1 MNMSLLGPSFL
12 RSVAVGALAASLTF
26 GLTWRQAEAAGAM
39 AQPREEAPARVEAVA
54 LKRLPAGPGEL
65 VFRGENASGRWS
77 VYLSPAEAARTQSF
91 QLAMLNAVVVLPER
105 SSLKL
110 IVNGRVLSTAPVRS
124 SDKLNIAMVKIPPG
138 VLTPGANDVQVRVAL
153 AHRVDCSVK
162 ATYELWALLDPTK
175 TGFVLDGASASYPI
189 HSLDDLAAEPAGED
203 GAMHIHVRLPVDAD
217 PVAIGRAGRFVN
229 AVVRRAG
236 LLRPVV
242 DVGPEVGQGAG
253 LDLVLVE
260 AGAAETLV
268 RDLRVLDRENGVTI
282 ARDPTTNRLVVV
294 LSGADD
300 AEIDEQIANL
310 EAATPKTRPSPG
322 GADGVAIP
330 SGGRMT
336 FAELGLATDNFEGRR
351 FLSSANVTLPS
362 DFFSADNDRA
372 RLLLDGVR
380 SGGLDPDSQL
390 VFRVNGTIASSLRLA
405 SGAVQEFNHKIVE
418 LPLRFFHPGH
428 NEIAIEGVLPSPADR
443 QCDVASS
450 ARESRLSIAGTS
462 ELQFPQ
468 FAHLRTLPQLASTLT
483 DGVRD
488 RDGQVNLY
496 LPDADPAAVGAALSV
511 LANMAPQLGSVKTLI
526 VHLEPP
532 ERDDVPG
539 VVIAP
544 LDQLPEFLA
553 ASLRGT
559 MSPSSAAGNEAV
571 KVADATQPS
580 PASEAFKVNFDWNSA
595 LETVRAQL
603 RIHGFF
609 FGGERG
615 ADALSLAQNGL
626 LVGAVDPTT
635 ATPILGDVEIP
646 QIVVSPRQWL
656 VVTARS
662 VEASQ
667 AAVDRMIANGKWS
680 ALAGEAV
687 SFDPDTDL
695 LRSVQPLQVS
705 YVLPDHLVI
714 ADVRPILGGLFSDN
728 IALSLIVL
736 MLLMSLLGLSTHA
749 LIRRM
754 GAR

>member
-1 MNMSLLGPSFL
+1 MSLLGPSFL
-12 RSVAVGALAASLTF
+12 RSVAVGALVGSVTF
-26 GLTWRQAEAAGAM
+26 GVLSRQADAAAAM
-39 AQPREEAPARVEAVA
+39 AQPQEEASARAAAA

-65 VFRGENASGRWS
+65 VFRGENASRRWS
-77 VYLSPAEAARTQSF
+77 VFLSPAEAARTQSF

-110 IVNGRVLSTAPVRS
+110 IVNGRVLSTQPVRS
-124 SDKLNIAMVKIPPG
+124 AGTLNTVLVRIPPG
-138 VLTPGANDVQVRVAL
+138 VLTPGANDVQMRVAL

-162 ATYELWALLDPTK
+162 ATYELWALLDPAK
-175 TGFVLDGASASYPI
+175 TGFVLDGPSAAYAI

-203 GAMHIHVRLPVDAD
+203 GATHIHVRLPVDAD
-217 PVAIGRAGRFVN
+217 PVAIGRAGRLVN

-242 DVGPEVGQGAG
+242 DVGPEEGQGAG
-253 LDLVLVE
+253 LDLVPAAAAAGDILVK
-260 AGAAETLV
+260 
-268 RDLRVLDRENGVTI
+268 DLRVLDRENGVTV
-282 ARDPTTNRLVVV
+282 ARDPATNRLVVV

-300 AEIDEQIANL
+300 AETDEQIANL
-310 EAATPKTRPSPG
+310 EAAVPKARP
-322 GADGVAIP
+322 P
-330 SGGRMT
+330 SGGVDDFAIKSGGRVT

-351 FLSSANVTLPS
+351 YLSSASVTLPT
-362 DFFSADNDRA
+362 DFFSAGNDRA

-390 VFRVNGTIASSLRLA
+390 VFRVNGAIASSMRLA
-405 SGAVQEFNHKIVE
+405 SGVVQEFNHKIVE
-418 LPLRFFHPGH
+418 LPLRFFHPGP

-450 ARESRLSIAGTS
+450 SRESRLSIAGTS

-483 DGVRD
+483 DDVRD

-496 LPDADPAAVGAALSV
+496 LPDASPGAIGAALSV
-511 LANMAPQLGSVKTLI
+511 LANMAPQIGSIKALV

-544 LDQLPEFLA
+544 FDQLPEFLA

-559 MSPSSAAGNEAV
+559 MSPSDASRNDAVNVAGAA
-571 KVADATQPS
+571 PP
-580 PASEAFKVNFDWNSA
+580 PASPDAFKRNLDWNSA

-603 RIHGFF
+603 GIHGFF
-609 FGGERG
+609 YGGDRG
-615 ADALSLAQNGL
+615 ADALSLSPNGL
-626 LVGAVDPTT
+626 LVGAVDPTI
-635 ATPILGDVEIP
+635 ATPILGGLAIP
-646 QIVVSPRQWL
+646 QIVVNPRQWL

-662 VEASQ
+662 AESYPS
-667 AAVDRMIANGKWS
+667 AVDRMIANGKWG

-687 SFDPDTDL
+687 SFDPDTDQ
-695 LRSVQPLQVS
+695 LRSVQPMQVS
-705 YVLPDHLVI
+705 YVLPDRFVV

-728 IALSLIVL
+728 ILLSLGVL

>member
-1 MNMSLLGPSFL
+1 MSLLGPTFL
-12 RSVAVGALAASLTF
+12 RTAAVGALAASLAF
-26 GLTWRQAEAAGAM
+26 GLSGRQPAAAAPM
-39 AQPREEAPARVEAVA
+39 AQPREEAPARAEAVA

-77 VYLSPAEAARTQSF
+77 VFLSAAEAARTQSF
-91 QLAMLNAVVVLPER
+91 QLAMLNAVVVLPDR

-110 IVNGRVLSTAPVRS
+110 IVNGRVLSTVPVRS
-124 SDKLNIAMVKIPPG
+124 ADRLNTVMVKIPAG
-138 VLTPGANDVQVRVAL
+138 VLTPGANDVQMRVAL
-153 AHRVDCSVK
+153 AHRVDCSVR
-162 ATYELWALLDPTK
+162 ATYELWALLDPSK
-175 TGFVLDGASASYPI
+175 TGFVLDGASASYAI
-189 HSLDDLAAEPAGED
+189 HSLDDLAAMPAGDD
-203 GAMHIHVRLPVDAD
+203 GATHIHLRLPVDAD
-217 PVAIGRAGRFVN
+217 PLAIGRAGRFVD

-242 DVGPEVGQGAG
+242 DVGPGEGQGAG
-253 LDLVLVE
+253 LDLALADAGEGDALVK
-260 AGAAETLV
+260 
-268 RDLRVLDRENGVTI
+268 DLRVLDRDNGVTI
-282 ARDPTTNRLVVV
+282 ARDPATDRVVVV

-300 AEIDEQIANL
+300 ADLDQQIANL
-310 EAATPKTRPSPG
+310 EPASPATRAQPASV
-322 GADGVAIP
+322 DGVAIP
-330 SGGRMT
+330 SGGRMS

-351 FLSSANVTLPS
+351 YLSSASVTLPP

-372 RLLLDGVR
+372 RLLLDGVH

-390 VFRVNGTIASSLRLA
+390 VFRVNGAIASSMRLA
-405 SGAVQEFNHKIVE
+405 SGSVQEFNHKIVE
-418 LPLRFFHPGH
+418 LPLRFFRPGH
-428 NEIAIEGVLPSPADR
+428 NEIAIEGLLPSPADR

-450 ARESRLSIAGTS
+450 SRESRLSIAGTS

-488 RDGQVNLY
+488 RAGQVNLY
-496 LPDADPAAVGAALSV
+496 LSDAEPAALGAALSV
-511 LANMAPQLGSVKTLI
+511 MANMAPQLGSIRSLV

-539 VVIAP
+539 VVVAP

-559 MSPSSAAGNEAV
+559 MSPSDASGSDAIA
-571 KVADATQPS
+571 VADAKRP
-580 PASEAFKVNFDWNSA
+580 PASSGASGFNLDWNSA
-595 LETVRAQL
+595 LEAVRAQL

-609 FGGERG
+609 YGGDRE
-615 ADALSLAQNGL
+615 ADALSLSQKGL
-626 LVGAVDPTT
+626 LVGAVDPKT
-635 ATPILGDVEIP
+635 ATPVLGGVGLP

-662 VEASQ
+662 AEAYPS
-667 AAVDRMIANGKWS
+667 AVDRMIANGKWS
-680 ALAGEAV
+680 ALAGQAV
-687 SFDPDTDL
+687 SYDPDTDQ
-695 LRSVQPLQVS
+695 LRSAQPEQVS
-705 YVLPDHLVI
+705 YVLPDRLVV

-728 IALSLIVL
+728 IVL
-736 MLLMSLLGLSTHA
+736 GLGVLLLLMSLLGLSTHA

>member
-1 MNMSLLGPSFL
+1 MSLLGSSFL
-12 RSVAVGALAASLTF
+12 RSAAIGALAASLTL
-26 GLTWRQAEAAGAM
+26 GLPWREPDAAM
-39 AQPREEAPARVEAVA
+39 AQPGEETPARADAVA

-110 IVNGRVLSTAPVRS
+110 IVNGRVLSTVPVRS
-124 SDKLNIAMVKIPPG
+124 AEKLSTVMVKIPPG
-138 VLTPGANDVQVRVAL
+138 VLTPGANDVQMRVAL

-175 TGFVLDGASASYPI
+175 TGFVLDGASASYAI
-189 HSLDDLAAEPAGED
+189 HSLDDLAAEPAAED
-203 GAMHIHVRLPVDAD
+203 GATRIHVRLPVDAD

-242 DVGPEVGQGAG
+242 DVGPDEGQGAG
-253 LDLVLVE
+253 LDLVMADAAAGDDLVK
-260 AGAAETLV
+260 
-268 RDLRVLDRENGVTI
+268 DLRVLDRDNAVTV

-300 AEIDEQIANL
+300 ADLDQQISNL
-310 EAATPKTRPSPG
+310 EQAAPKTRVSPG
-322 GADGVAIP
+322 GDDDVAIE

-351 FLSSANVTLPS
+351 YLSSASVTLPS

-372 RLLLDGVR
+372 RLLIDGVR

-390 VFRVNGTIASSLRLA
+390 VFRVNGAIASSMRLA
-405 SGAVQEFNHKIVE
+405 SGAVQEFNHKMVE

-428 NEIAIEGVLPSPADR
+428 NEIAIEGILPAPADR
-443 QCDVASS
+443 QCDLASS
-450 ARESRLSIAGTS
+450 SRESRLSIAGTS

-468 FAHLRTLPQLASTLT
+468 FAHLRTLPQLSSTLS
-483 DGVRD
+483 DGVKD
-488 RDGQVNLY
+488 RNGQVNLY
-496 LPDADPAAVGAALSV
+496 LPDAEPGAVGAALSV
-511 LANMAPQLGSVKTLI
+511 LANMAPQLGPIKTLI

-539 VVIAP
+539 VVVAP

-553 ASLRGT
+553 SSLRGT
-559 MSPSSAAGNEAV
+559 MSPSEATGDEAV
-571 KVADATQPS
+571 KVADATQQ
-580 PASEAFKVNFDWNSA
+580 PASSDAFRFNLDWSSA

-603 RIHGFF
+603 RMHGFF
-609 FGGERG
+609 YGGDRG
-615 ADALSLAQNGL
+615 ADALSLSQNGL

-635 ATPILGDVEIP
+635 PTPIFGGVGIP

-656 VVTARS
+656 VVTAHS
-662 VEASQ
+662 AEAYQSAVE
-667 AAVDRMIANGKWS
+667 RMIANGKWS

-687 SFDPDTDL
+687 SFDPDTDQ

-705 YVLPDHLVI
+705 YVLPDHFVA

-728 IALSLIVL
+728 IALSLGVL
-736 MLLMSLLGLSTHA
+736 LLLMSMLGLSTHA